1 MRIVGGVQAEP
12 HSWPFH
18 VIVLRKNEKIFQ
30 YNNQSK
36 ILFNEFYT
44 CGGTLINKKTV
55 MTAAHCVYDHKPNNF
70 TRKNRFYY
78 KSSFKVFVGWHD
90 IQLIREY
97 FYKKELSLLGIDVE
111 KVIIVYFFNFFLKKY
126 LSL

>member
-1 MRIVGGVQAEP
+1 M
-12 HSWPFH
+12 
-18 VIVLRKNEKIFQ
+18 IVLRKNEKIFR

-55 MTAAHCVYDHKPNNF
+55 MTAAHCVYDHKPNDF

-78 KSSFKVFVGWHD
+78 KSSYKVFVGWHD
-90 IQLIREY
+90 IQLIKEY
-97 FYKKELSLLGIDVE
+97 FYKKELALLGIDVE
-111 KVIIVYFFNFFLKKY
+111 KVIMVNFSNFLYKKKFI
-126 LSL
+126 LKIA